1 MPPNQPYP
9 GYQGDIGL
17 VAVGWGQDG
26 EIRDRRELTRDVVPD
41 TYLHRPDELLVRP
54 GAEDRAAHALDQ
66 LTAQEPSNWVLAD
79 RPGGFAR
86 FELKDRP
93 REHGLPPSRP
103 VMRAVASLRDQG
115 LAAPNAI
122 YCSAVQ
128 HFYSAPRYQGK
139 RSLAQPADA
148 PAHQAKLV
156 AGQGRPVVIGVVDTG
171 LAPKANRHAWLAGA
185 VRAKQVRFDPYEA
198 ADEPDSIRPAGV
210 LDPVAGHGTF
220 ITGLLLEGAPAATI
234 CSVRQVDV
242 LGVVSEAQVLK
253 AIDRVRDLARGELG
267 RELDILNLSLGGWSY
282 GNVEPPFLAEKLRE
296 LMAEGTLVV
305 AAAGNLRT
313 DREFWPAAMKDVVAV
328 AATGRNRHPTPWSSR
343 GKWVD
348 VLARGAGVESTFYA
362 GFTSKRSERG
372 RGADAVFDGWARW
385 SGTSFAAPRLAAAVA
400 QRMGDDGLGA
410 RDAYEALRRRR
421 ERESD
426 GQPRGPGADDFP
438 SAWVLD

>member
-1 MPPNQPYP
+1 MPPNEPYRT
-9 GYQGDIGL
+9 YQGDVGL

-26 EIRDRRELTRDVVPD
+26 EIRDRRELTPDVVPD

-54 GAEDRAAHALDQ
+54 GAEDRAAGVLDS
-66 LTAQEPSNWVLAD
+66 LTAQEPSRWVQTD

-93 REHGLPPSRP
+93 SERGLPPSRP

-128 HFYSAPRYQGK
+128 QFYSAPKYQGK
-139 RSLAQPADA
+139 PRSLAQPADA
-148 PAHQAKLV
+148 PSHPRKL
-156 AGQGRPVVIGVVDTG
+156 APNSGRPVVIGVVDTG
-171 LAPKANRHAWLAGA
+171 LVPDANRHAWLAGA
-185 VRAKQVRFDPYEA
+185 VQAGQVRFDPYDR
-198 ADEPDSIRPAGV
+198 ADEPDSIKPSGM

-220 ITGLLLEGAPAATI
+220 ITGLLLDGAPAAMV

-242 LGVVSEAQVLK
+242 LGVISEAQVLQ
-253 AIDRVRDLARGELG
+253 AIDRVRDLALAELG
-267 RELDILNLSLGGWSY
+267 RELDILNLSLGGWSH
-282 GNVEPPFLAEKLRE
+282 GDVEPPFLGEKLRQ

-313 DREFWPAAMKDVVAV
+313 DRKFWPAAMEDVVAV
-328 AATGRNRHPTPWSSR
+328 AATGRNRNPTPWSSR
-343 GKWVD
+343 GEWVD
-348 VLARGAGVESTFYA
+348 VLARGAGVESTFYR
-362 GFTSKRSERG
+362 GFTSRPG
-372 RGADAVFDGWARW
+372 RGSEAVFDGWARW

-400 QRMGDDGLGA
+400 KRIGHDGVGA
-410 RDAYEALRRRR
+410 RDAYEELQTRRLD
-421 ERESD
+421 ERD
-426 GQPRGPGADDFP
+426 GRPRGPGADDFP